1 MKILILLLL
10 VIFISINNTDAFFG
24 GKKKEDK
31 KEISAKDSLVLGIES
46 LMKSS
51 NDPNALL
58 EIQGMLKDPEALA
71 QVQKMMKDPEFQ
83 QEMERLKSNPVYANA
98 MAQAADLYNNP
109 TRAAEIL
116 EMKRQAETLNPED
129 ELTDAE
135 LGFKE
140 LQKAAKNPKML
151 AEAMEML
158 KDPEI
163 QKEVQAMMKD
173 PDFQRQMKAYTD
185 SPSFKKA
192 AAYAA
197 GEVDRIAQDPVK
209 LKQFEQEMKF

>member
-10 VIFISINNTDAFFG
+10 VIFISINNTDGFFG
-24 GKKKEDK
+24 GKKKEEK

-71 QVQKMMKDPEFQ
+71 QVQKMMNDPEFQ

-98 MAQAADLYNNP
+98 MAQAAELYNDP

-116 EMKRQAETLNPED
+116 EMKRQAETQVED